1 MSDLVNKIA
10 EGKAVLL
17 SADDICERLS
27 ISRSTFDRWVRNS
40 SKETPLIR
48 EAIREIQG
56 GGARRKSLFPIEND
70 DESKISFPQPD
81 IRIGNS
87 LRWSIDT
94 FKQWLMNNLSAQK

>member
-1 MSDLVNKIA
+1 MNDLVNKIA

-27 ISRSTFDRWVRNS
+27 VSRSTFDRWVRNS
-40 SKETPLIR
+40 SKGTTDIKEMIKEMQSETALHNRI
-48 EAIREIQG
+48 
-56 GGARRKSLFPIEND
+56 FPRGND

-87 LRWSIDT
+87 PRWSLDT
-94 FKQWLMNNLSAQK
+94 FKQWLMKNLSSKK